1 MYEKIE
7 KWYRM
12 GLWTADMVRWALEK
26 AVLAPEEAEKILK
39 EGRP

>member
-1 MYEKIE
+1 MYERIE

-12 GLWTADMVRWALEK
+12 GLWTAEMVRRAAEK

-39 EGRP
+39 EGTP